1 MLLWSLLIQNININ
15 IYFALFTTKR
25 SDKQNMTFR
34 PKDAFPPIK
43 PNNTG
48 SILECTS
55 KKIAKKRFQ
64 VEHNSVL
71 IFFLPSSYAKFEFHN
86 SPDVRS
92 PQQIINIKSYHPARR
107 RYSHKSH
114 FHVKNINE
122 RGHESYK
129 F

>member
-1 MLLWSLLIQNININ
+1 MHLWSLLIQNININ

-25 SDKQNMTFR
+25 SYKQNNMTFL
-34 PKDAFPPIK
+34 PKDAFPPSK
-43 PNNTG
+43 PNHTG

-55 KKIAKKRFQ
+55 KKIAKKIRGRTQQCF
-64 VEHNSVL
+64 NF
-71 IFFLPSSYAKFEFHN
+71 FFLPSSYAKLEFHN

-92 PQQIINIKSYHPARR
+92 PQQIINITSYHPARR

-114 FHVKNINE
+114 FHVKNIN
-122 RGHESYK
+122 GSYK